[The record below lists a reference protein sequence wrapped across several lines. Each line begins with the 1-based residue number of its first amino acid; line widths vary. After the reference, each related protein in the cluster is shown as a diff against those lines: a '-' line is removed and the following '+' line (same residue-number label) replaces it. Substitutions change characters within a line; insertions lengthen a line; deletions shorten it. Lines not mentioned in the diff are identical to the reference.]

1 MNIPKD
7 LLYTPE
13 HFWVKEENGVY
24 RCGITDFA
32 QDELGDLVFV
42 ELPKPNRT
50 VKKGD
55 KIGDVESIKTVS
67 NLYSPLS
74 GVITEVNSLLENKPE
89 VINQSPYEKGWICVI
104 QSSHPEEIKQLLSS
118 DDYNKVV
125 QENK

>member
-1 MNIPKD
+1 MNISHD

-13 HFWVKEENGVY
+13 HLWVTEENGVY

-32 QDELGDLVFV
+32 QEELGDLVYV
-42 ELPKPNRT
+42 ELPKPNLT

-67 NLYSPLS
+67 NLYSPIS

-104 QSSHPEEIKQLLSS
+104 QSNQPDEIKQLLSS
-118 DDYNKVV
+118 DDYNKII

>member
-32 QDELGDLVFV
+32 QNELGDIVYV
-42 ELPKPNRT
+42 EMPKLNST

-89 VINQSPYEKGWICVI
+89 IINLSPYEKGWILVI
-104 QSSHPEEIKQLLSS
+104 QSSDQNELQQLLSA
-118 DDYNKVV
+118 DEYNKVI

>member
-13 HFWVKEENGVY
+13 HLWVKEENGVY

-32 QDELGDLVFV
+32 QEELGDLVYV
-42 ELPKPNRT
+42 ELPKPNLT

-67 NLYSPLS
+67 NLYSPIS

-89 VINQSPYEKGWICVI
+89 VINQSPYEALMII
-104 QSSHPEEIKQLLSS
+104 IKLFKRINKAFFEYFQERLAKSLLT
-118 DDYNKVV
+118 Y
-125 QENK
+125 

>member
-1 MNIPKD
+1 MG
-7 LLYTPE
+7 
-13 HFWVKEENGVY
+13 KEENGVY

-32 QDELGDLVFV
+32 QEELGDLVYV
-42 ELPKPNRT
+42 ELPKPNLT
-50 VKKGD
+50 VKGD

-67 NLYSPLS
+67 NLYSPIS

-104 QSSHPEEIKQLLSS
+104 QSNQPDEIKQLLSS
-118 DDYNKVV
+118 DDYNKII